1 MISFKKAKTYIKKFG
16 SPVLL
21 LSKNQVKE
29 NYRTLKK
36 YLPSVDFYYAVKSN
50 PNVELLKA
58 VKEIDGFFDL
68 ASAGEIKILK
78 KLGVPA
84 SKCIYTHP
92 IKKKEDIKYAL
103 DYGVKLFII
112 DNEYEIA
119 KLKKFKKDLDVL
131 VRISISNPDCPV
143 DLSLK
148 FGAEPKDALDLIKKA
163 HNEGISVKGISFHV
177 GSQNMNAYKYVEAL
191 EYCKDIFKLAALEGI
206 DFEILDIGG
215 GFPVSYTKNVMPV
228 DYSCNIIKSYL
239 EKNFQNFRFIA
250 EPGRFISAASMTL
263 VVSVVGKS
271 KRNGVCWY
279 YIDDGL
285 YSTFSGKVFDA
296 CDYKILCE
304 KSGEPTPCVIAGP
317 TCDSFDIVYK
327 NILLP
332 ELDIGDIL
340 IFPNMGSY
348 ASANATNFN
357 CIEPTKIITVD
368 Y

>member
-16 SPVLL
+16 SPLLL

-29 NYRTLKK
+29 NYNILKK
-36 YLPSVDFYYAVKSN
+36 CLPSVDLYYAVKSN

-78 KLGVPA
+78 KLNIPA

-92 IKKKEDIKYAL
+92 IKKREDIKYAL
-103 DYGVKLFII
+103 DYGVKLFVI

-119 KLKKFKKDLDVL
+119 KLKEFKKNLDVL

-163 HNEGISVKGISFHV
+163 YNKGISVKGVSFHV
-177 GSQNMNAYKYVEAL
+177 GSQNINAYKYVEAL
-191 EYCKDIFKLAALEGI
+191 EYCKDIFKLAGLKGI
-206 DFEILDIGG
+206 YFDTLDIGG

-228 DYSCNIIKSYL
+228 DYSCGIINDYL
-239 EKNFQNFRFIA
+239 GKNFHGCRFIA
-250 EPGRFISAASMTL
+250 EPGRFISATSMAL

-271 KRNGVCWY
+271 KRKGVCWY

-285 YSTFSGKVFDA
+285 YSTFSGKIFDA

-304 KSGEPTPCVIAGP
+304 KSGEPKPCVIAGP

-332 ELDIGDIL
+332 ELNIGDIL
-340 IFPNMGSY
+340 IFPNMGAY
-348 ASANATNFN
+348 AGANATNFN
-357 CIEPTKIITVD
+357 CIEPTKIVIAD
-368 Y
+368 